1 MVRELF
7 WEEETS
13 GQTHNML
20 EGLHILSGLGTSQEA
35 LEEMSGEKGIW
46 ANLFSKAATL
56 PESWMSRVDFNRWMA
71 E

>member
-13 GQTHNML
+13 GQTQNML
-20 EGLHILSGLGTSQEA
+20 EGLHILSGLGTSQEG
-35 LEEMSGEKGIW
+35 LEEMSGEQGIW
-46 ANLFSKAATL
+46 AKLFSKAATL
-56 PESWMSRVDFNRWMA
+56 PESWISSVHLNKWMA